1 MFISRAGSIPDH
13 LCAVIGMSTDCYI
26 KTTRTERQKLQE
38 YIETRFGD
46 TGRVSQ
52 GAAVRLL
59 AEEKL
64 EEFDG
69 GRDDD

>member
-1 MFISRAGSIPDH
+1 MA
-13 LCAVIGMSTDCYI
+13 MSAECYI
-26 KTTRTERQKLQE
+26 KTTQTERQKLQE
-38 YIETRFGD
+38 YIEKRFGD

-64 EEFDG
+64 AEFDG
-69 GRDDD
+69 GHDDE

>member
-1 MFISRAGSIPDH
+1 MT
-13 LCAVIGMSTDCYI
+13 TDCYV

-38 YIETRFGD
+38 YIKTRFGD
-46 TGRVSQ
+46 TVRVSQ
-52 GAAVRLL
+52 VAAVRLL

-69 GRDDD
+69 GQDDD